1 MAGRQDH
8 SVGGG
13 GMDPELALK
22 DRVDLEHAGDKEA
35 QKFAPREDN
44 YDPTSD
50 HAKGS
55 SGEKVCIQDY
65 ISLVCKL
72 CCLLA
77 SYVWSTY
84 RLPVELLRHKEKL
97 AQPERT
103 TALLLLLLLE

>member
-55 SGEKVCIQDY
+55 SGEKVCIQDH
-65 ISLVCKL
+65 ISIVCKN
-72 CCLLA
+72 
-77 SYVWSTY
+77 
-84 RLPVELLRHKEKL
+84 
-97 AQPERT
+97 
-103 TALLLLLLLE
+103 